1 MFLLCYR
8 QLKDRAVL
16 GQFQQVTFKI
26 TNIKKGWCDRMDI
39 LTTRYERKDMSE
51 KPQKFNKKNV
61 LYLVMAGLALVIL
74 ILLVFLMTRSN
85 SGVTTAETGVTVKT
99 SSGASSSSGTSTKQ
113 YVEGK
118 DYTVKYSNDG
128 IVAKSSIDE
137 ALSYGGL
144 NNIDNDMDK
153 DSGNYAK
160 FEFYFNKSENVI
172 VEKMYDNGY
181 QNNEP
186 TVIVAY
192 DLNKKKMVDGYISKS
207 YYDNMPLVYTWTNN
221 TVK

>member
-1 MFLLCYR
+1 MAGFFCCK
-8 QLKDRAVL
+8 LKW
-16 GQFQQVTFKI
+16 
-26 TNIKKGWCDRMDI
+26 KGWCDKMDI
-39 LTTRYERKDMSE
+39 LTTRYERIDMSE
-51 KPQKFNKKNV
+51 KPKKFEKKNV
-61 LYLVMAGLALVIL
+61 LYLVIAGLLIIIIIMSFYIHALRN
-74 ILLVFLMTRSN
+74 RSTTTI
-85 SGVTTAETGVTVKT
+85 VTAPTKT
-99 SSGASSSSGTSTKQ
+99 SSSVSSASSSSTSK

-221 TVK
+221 TVQ

>member
-1 MFLLCYR
+1 M
-8 QLKDRAVL
+8 A
-16 GQFQQVTFKI
+16 
-26 TNIKKGWCDRMDI
+26 I
-39 LTTRYERKDMSE
+39 LTTRYERIDMSE
-51 KPQKFNKKNV
+51 KPKKFEKKNV
-61 LYLVMAGLALVIL
+61 LYLVIAGLALVVI
-74 ILLVFLMTRSN
+74 ILLASWVIISNN
-85 SGVTTAETGVTVKT
+85 SGATTEETGTTAK
-99 SSGASSSSGTSTKQ
+99 ASSSVSSASSTSTNK

-137 ALSYGGL
+137 ALSFGGL

-172 VEKMYDNGY
+172 VEKMYENGY

-192 DLNKKKMVDGYISKS
+192 DLSKNKMVDGYISKS

-221 TVK
+221 NVQ